1 MKICK
6 IRNGMADAVCWSIGQ
21 GPGTEIKDLDPELVP
36 VGGPTVGPTDLEEK
50 MFAIKMI
57 RILKKK

>member
-1 MKICK
+1 LAKVPAPEL
-6 IRNGMADAVCWSIGQ
+6 N
-21 GPGTEIKDLDPELVP
+21 DLDPELVP
-36 VGGPTVGPTDLEEK
+36 VVGPAVGPTDLEEK